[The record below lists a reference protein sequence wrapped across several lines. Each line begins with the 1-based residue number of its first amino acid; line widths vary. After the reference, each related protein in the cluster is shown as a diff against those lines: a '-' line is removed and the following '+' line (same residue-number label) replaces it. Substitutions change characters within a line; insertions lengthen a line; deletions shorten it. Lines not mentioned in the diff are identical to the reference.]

1 MNSDSLG
8 HRKDYQIDG
17 TNELEETTCV
27 TAPVVSNT
35 LGVNVLPDPTPQVEE
50 KMSRFSAYEYRTQP
64 GFDQNKFEGA
74 NQAIP
79 MKTLVIHCFDPRAA
93 EIPQKVAEYFGDEV
107 YPGENIL
114 DDAGNRVGSTR
125 TLFVETNAGGRAASA
140 LLSVAAM
147 DYIFSVQ
154 NVVVVHHS
162 FCGTTTY
169 TPELL
174 IEKFRDRHHADIL
187 TLFDRES
194 VAIMDYE
201 KSIRYDVGLLRS
213 SPAVPKHVRLYGFFF
228 EINSGKL
235 VEVVRDVPAQI
246 AA

>member
-1 MNSDSLG
+1 
-8 HRKDYQIDG
+8 
-17 TNELEETTCV
+17 
-27 TAPVVSNT
+27 
-35 LGVNVLPDPTPQVEE
+35 
-50 KMSRFSAYEYRTQP
+50 MSKFSAYEYRTQP
-64 GFDQNKFEGA
+64 GFDQNTFEGA

-93 EIPQKVAEYFGDEV
+93 EIPQKVAEHFGDEV

-114 DDAGNRVGSTR
+114 DEAGNRVGSTR
-125 TLFVETNAGGRAASA
+125 TLFVETNGGGRAASA

-147 DYIFSVQ
+147 DYIFHVQ

-174 IEKFRDRHHADIL
+174 IERFHDRHHADISRM
-187 TLFDRES
+187 FDHES
-194 VAIMDYE
+194 AAIMDFE
-201 KSIRYDVGLLRS
+201 KSLNYDVKLLRS
-213 SPAVPKHVRLYGFFF
+213 SPAVPKHVKLYGFFF

-235 VEVVRDVPAQI
+235 TEVVRDIPA
-246 AA
+246 